1 VVTCCQRQQRA
12 EQDGGETARAHRLHR
27 IVPAGE
33 PRPWASILAGRPI
46 DRSGRSGLC
55 SAPAAGAG
63 GSERD
68 MAARRGTQPEQE
80 PEHQAVL
87 ANLYDLQARLR
98 GDPASLVQPRARARV
113 DAPRATTE
121 PADLVRA
128 AEGRVIALKA
138 RLDQLEA
145 ELQSI
150 SRSLGHR
157 QPDD

>member
-1 VVTCCQRQQRA
+1 
-12 EQDGGETARAHRLHR
+12 
-27 IVPAGE
+27 
-33 PRPWASILAGRPI
+33 
-46 DRSGRSGLC
+46 
-55 SAPAAGAG
+55 
-63 GSERD
+63 
-68 MAARRGTQPEQE
+68 MAARRGTRPEPE

-113 DAPRATTE
+113 DGPRAGE

-150 SRSLGHR
+150 SRSLPPREPG
-157 QPDD
+157 D